1 MSYLCPLSHLF
12 NCASLIYVQAV
23 PRFAS
28 AGVELIIQNGWL
40 CSSRVETSIIIEDTG
55 EIRVGP
61 RTSEIMIECRR
72 LVMTIGRHIEV
83 PSRSKNQRLHE
94 AYTVSCK
101 MCITA
106 KKRFQEYS
114 TKAKIVL

>member
-1 MSYLCPLSHLF
+1 MVFRVLQCK
-12 NCASLIYVQAV
+12 VEQAV

-28 AGVELIIQNGWL
+28 TGVELIIQNGWL

-72 LVMTIGRHIEV
+72 LVMTIEQHIEV
-83 PSRSKNQRLHE
+83 PSRPKNQRLHE
-94 AYTVSCK
+94 AYTVSWK

-106 KKRFQEYS
+106 RKDSRNILQKLR
-114 TKAKIVL
+114 